1 MKNNSAVLQLQQWL
15 SSHLTHEQQMQ
26 FEGLFQQAIEMEAQ
40 KQLNL
45 TDVKRLE
52 IINHA
57 MNNLEV
63 GRILTLRAG
72 RDFKSLDA
80 QIQDGGLTFK
90 IFIS

>member
-1 MKNNSAVLQLQQWL
+1 MKNKSAVLQLQQWL
-15 SSHLTHEQQMQ
+15 NSHLTNEQQMQ

-40 KQLNL
+40 KQLDL

-57 MNNLEV
+57 LNNLEV

-72 RDFKSLDA
+72 EHFTILDA
-80 QIQDGGLTFK
+80 QLQDGGSTFK
-90 IFIS
+90 IFLS